1 MQLPETRD
9 EVISNILTYDD
20 ALRNLGRYSPEVQ
33 RVMLQTLT
41 RAMGW
46 VFLKHGNAFRAGPL
60 KFCGGGVSMTPEK
73 YAKDPAKI
81 GGTSA
86 SARIGELFFDD
97 GELWDDYELDD
108 TSRSVRDLRALA
120 ASHDRQLKSNARFY
134 GLPGENIDDT
144 ERNKVEL
151 LVKQVTLA
159 GLSDNARVALLARI

>member
-1 MQLPETRD
+1 MRLPETRD
-9 EVISNILTYDD
+9 EVIANILTYDD
-20 ALRNLGRYSPEVQ
+20 ALRNLGRYSPEVR

-73 YAKDPAKI
+73 YAKDPTKI

-97 GELWDDYELDD
+97 GELWADYELDD

-120 ASHDRQLKSNARFY
+120 ASHDRELKSNARFY

-144 ERNKVEL
+144 ERNKVEQ
-151 LVKQVTLA
+151 LVKQITLA
-159 GLSDNARVALLARI
+159 GLSHNARVALLARI